1 MATKNKQLLLAPEVI
16 PVIPEVAPE
25 GGPEIVY
32 LGEGAEKVVFT
43 VNPLASKYTVY
54 ASGLVLEELK

>member
-1 MATKNKQLLLAPEVI
+1 MAKANPVDLQPRAPEVK
-16 PVIPEVAPE
+16 A

-43 VNPLASKYTVY
+43 MNPLARKYVVN
-54 ASGLVLEELK
+54 ASGLVAEYL